1 METCSLAPSLN
12 LHTFATMD
20 TQGLR
25 IMEIKANR
33 SRHRFPVW
41 KSLVAIVV
49 LFGAIAALQVRI
61 DMESSSE
68 AQQKQQLLVTSG
80 PLLKKMSLGYAPLLA
95 DIYWTRAVQYYG
107 SRLGQTGVTFDLL
120 SPLLNIAVTLD
131 PHLVIA
137 YRFGAVFLSQP
148 RPGRTDLAVDLA
160 KRGIAANP
168 NEWHLYY
175 DLGFLY
181 YWRLKDYNDASEA
194 YLDGGKIPGSPVF
207 MKIMAA
213 RMAQEGG
220 SVQMSQMVF
229 AELYRSTTDRN
240 VKKFAIEQ
248 LQLLKVQKDEMEL
261 DKVIN
266 QYHKR
271 FAHNPASMDD
281 LVTAGLLHNNPLDP
295 AGYPYVVG
303 ADAKVHLYPGSPIK
317 QSKP

>member
-1 METCSLAPSLN
+1 
-12 LHTFATMD
+12 
-20 TQGLR
+20 
-25 IMEIKANR
+25 MEIKANGNG
-33 SRHRFPVW
+33 SAHRFPIW

-49 LFGAIAALQVRI
+49 LFGAIALLQARI
-61 DMESSSE
+61 DVKVRSE
-68 AQQKQQLLVTSG
+68 AQQKQELLVTSG
-80 PLLKKMSLGYAPLLA
+80 AMLKKLSLGYAPLLA

-107 SRLGQTGVTFDLL
+107 SRLGQKDVTFDLL
-120 SPLLNIAVTLD
+120 SPLLNIAVALD
-131 PHLVIA
+131 PHLIIA
-137 YRFGAVFLSQP
+137 YRFGAIFLSQP
-148 RPGRTDLAVDLA
+148 RPARTDLAVDLV

-181 YWRLKDYNDASEA
+181 YWRLKDYKDASEA

-220 SVQMSQMVF
+220 SVQMSEMVF
-229 AELYRSTTDRN
+229 AELYHSTTDRN

-248 LQLLKVQKDEMEL
+248 LQLLKVQQDEMEL
-261 DKVIN
+261 DKVIE

-271 FAHNPASMDD
+271 FARNPASMDE

-295 AGYPYVVG
+295 AGYPYVIG
-303 ADAKVHLYPGSPIK
+303 PDAKVHLYPGSPIK